1 MFGVVIHTRCHFLH
15 SRAEHSGISQL
26 TRTCILEMH
35 TLTQTLLK
43 IEGRNKYQPHD
54 LQCAGLHTVNRR
66 RLAELVPE
74 VVGIL
79 GADVVDEPPCD
90 D

>member
-1 MFGVVIHTRCHFLH
+1 MH
-15 SRAEHSGISQL
+15 SGAEHSGGSQL
-26 TRTCILEMH
+26 TTTYILEMK

-43 IEGRNKYQPHD
+43 IVGCDIYQPHI

-66 RLAELVPE
+66 RFAELVPG
-74 VVGIL
+74 VVGTL
-79 GADVVDEPPCD
+79 GADVVDESPCD